1 MKRDDVEAE
10 SRSAFEPTEAMSLDE
25 LFGLQQHAFVEPPS
39 QPQPRSAA
47 EAVPAPAPVATFM
60 YARVYQLSAACELL
74 SGSAA
79 STLVAEVRRALASA
93 ATKLG
98 GEIAQ
103 RRADSIVCVFTDDP
117 DVAPTHAQRGLHA
130 AIATVQQIGELA
142 LAVQAKLK
150 DRDAALS
157 VAIGVHLGAGEVVR
171 RTGTSERMVRATGE
185 GLEIARVL
193 EKAGADLRWSIV
205 TSSATR
211 TAAGPRVTNGAA
223 GSLEL
228 PDGTF
233 LDFTEVTGLVP
244 RPGSSTPPAYFEALR
259 EVIARNQ
266 RVLPGWESG
275 SLQATQFLV
284 EGYRLLRKLGE
295 GSNASVYLAQPEEGG
310 APQVL
315 KVLRLE
321 GPDGESNLQRFM
333 QEYALLAQIDHPNV
347 ARFYGQGFSVGAA
360 YIAMEYFPCGE
371 LRQHLGRKLDPHIA
385 LFYLRQIASGLE
397 AVHAAG
403 IVHRDLKPENI
414 LVRDDGIVALTDFGI
429 AKHVGMLITDT
440 GAGDVVGTPYYLS
453 PEQAMGNRVDA
464 RADLYSLG
472 VMLFEMLT
480 GTKPYHAESARELLR
495 KHVEEPV
502 PELPAALQWCQPLLD
517 RLMAK
522 EPQQRCESASRLLE
536 ELAMLANGMK
546 GRHLGIE

>member
-1 MKRDDVEAE
+1 MSPDDVDVEP
-10 SRSAFEPTEAMSLDE
+10 RSAFEPTEAMSLEE
-25 LFGLQQHAFVEPPS
+25 LFGVQRQEQRV
-39 QPQPRSAA
+39 PQ
-47 EAVPAPAPVATFM
+47 PAPAAAPPRAEVPPVQVATFV
-60 YARVYQLSAACELL
+60 YARVYQLTETCELL

-79 STLVAEVRRALASA
+79 STLVAEVRRALAA
-93 ATKLG
+93 APLKLG

-103 RRADSIVCVFTDDP
+103 RRADSILCVFTDPP
-117 DVAPTHAQRGLHA
+117 DEIPSHAQRGLHA
-130 AIATVQQIGELA
+130 AIATVQQIADLA
-142 LAVQAKLK
+142 AAVDAKLK
-150 DRDAALS
+150 TPRDASLS

-171 RTGTSERMVRATGE
+171 RPGATDRMVRATGE

-193 EKAGADLRWSIV
+193 EKVGADLRWSIV
-205 TSSATR
+205 TSATTR
-211 TAAGPRVTNGAA
+211 TAAGPRVTHGAP

-233 LDFTEVTGLVP
+233 LDFTEITGLVP
-244 RPGSSTPPAYFEALR
+244 RPGSSTPPAYFDTLR
-259 EVIARNQ
+259 EVIGRNQ
-266 RVLPGWESG
+266 RMLPGWEAG

-284 EGYRLLRKLGE
+284 EGYRLVRKLGE
-295 GSNASVYLAQPEEGG
+295 GSNASVYLAQPDGG
-310 APQVL
+310 GPPQVL

-333 QEYALLAQIDHPNV
+333 QEYALLAQIEHPNV
-347 ARFYGQGFSVGAA
+347 ARFYRQGFSVGSA

-371 LRQHLGRKLDPHIA
+371 LRNHLGRKLDPHIA

-429 AKHVGMLITDT
+429 AKHVEMLITDT

-453 PEQAMGNRVDA
+453 PEQAMGSRIDA

-480 GTKPYHAESARELLR
+480 GEKPYHAASARELLR

-502 PELPAALQWCQPLLD
+502 PVLPAALQWCQPLLE

-522 EPQQRCESASRLLE
+522 DPQARFESAGRLLQ
-536 ELAMLANGMK
+536 ELEVLVNGMK
-546 GRHLGIE
+546 GRQLGIE

>member
-1 MKRDDVEAE
+1 MNPDDIED
-10 SRSAFEPTEAMSLDE
+10 SASAYEPTAAMSLEE
-25 LFGLQQHAFVEPPS
+25 LFGIQRQGPSEHEPLVP
-39 QPQPRSAA
+39 PEPA
-47 EAVPAPAPVATFM
+47 EPLAPATPVATFM
-60 YARVYQLSAACELL
+60 YARVYELSTACESL

-79 STLVAEVRRALASA
+79 STLVAEVRRALAAA

-103 RRADSIVCVFTDDP
+103 RRADSILCVFTDPP
-117 DVAPTHAQRGLHA
+117 DDTPTHAQRGLHA

-142 LAVQAKLK
+142 LAVRTKLK
-150 DRDAALS
+150 DRDVALS
-157 VAIGVHLGAGEVVR
+157 VAIGVHLGSGEVVR
-171 RTGTSERMVRATGE
+171 RSGTSERMVRATGE

-193 EKAGADLRWSIV
+193 EKVGADLRWSIV
-205 TSSATR
+205 TSAGTR
-211 TAAGPRVTNGAA
+211 TAAGPRVTNGAS

-233 LDFTEVTGLVP
+233 LEFTEVNGLVP
-244 RPGSSTPPAYFEALR
+244 RPGSSTPPAYFEGLR

-266 RVLPGWESG
+266 RALPGWEAG

-284 EGYRLLRKLGE
+284 EGYRLVRKLGE
-295 GSNASVYLAQPEEGG
+295 GSNASVYLAQPEGG
-310 APQVL
+310 GPQQVL

-333 QEYALLAQIDHPNV
+333 QEYALLAQIEHPNV
-347 ARFYGQGFSVGAA
+347 ARFYRQGFSVGAA

-371 LRQHLGRKLDPHIA
+371 LRQHLDRKLDPHIA
-385 LFYLRQIASGLE
+385 LFYLRQVASGLE

-429 AKHVGMLITDT
+429 AKHVEMLITDT

-453 PEQAMGNRVDA
+453 PEQAMGSRVDA

-480 GTKPYHAESARELLR
+480 GEKPYHAESARELLR

-502 PELPAALQWCQPLLD
+502 PVLPANLQWCQPLLA

-522 EPQQRCESASRLLE
+522 DPLERFESASQVLE
-536 ELAMLANGMK
+536 ELEMVVDRMK
-546 GRHLGIE
+546 GRHLGNE